1 MISKIIYFPIEI
13 KKREFDSRCY
23 QALKL
28 INEGF
33 KIAIC
38 TKSALNQYRQKI
50 KPGLVYFKSS
60 GPRYFNL
67 MREFKSLGHQNIM
80 MDEEGLLFRGEE
92 LYAKRFNRENF
103 KYIDFILTWGK
114 KDFSAIKKM
123 SKSSLIFPIGSPRI
137 DLLNQKT
144 NHMYFHESKKI
155 KKKYGKFILLNT
167 QLIFINHY
175 THKDKDSFIEN
186 VKNKKDYKYNEKE
199 LNLAKQRVKMQIKL
213 FNDYKNFLE
222 IFSKKFPK
230 YKLIVRPHPAEN
242 HKVWKEIIK
251 KYKNIIYV
259 QDTRSACSWMLAS
272 QFSIASNCTT
282 AVESFFLKKFNIN
295 YRPVKNLKVEFELPI
310 ICGLNIENIK
320 NLIIF
325 IKKNYHNSNLKINY
339 LNNKGKKILK
349 NKFSNLNGKC
359 SIKKLNQ
366 ILISNI
372 NFNLEKQTSDTKIV
386 NLNIYEKFKNILR
399 IIYLDLK
406 LKVFKNKASLF
417 SIQKIP
423 GMNESEIYDRINLFK
438 RLLGIKIKFSVDEEE
453 PGIFIIKKIS

>member
-1 MISKIIYFPIEI
+1 M
-13 KKREFDSRCY
+13 
-23 QALKL
+23 
-28 INEGF
+28 
-33 KIAIC
+33 
-38 TKSALNQYRQKI
+38 
-50 KPGLVYFKSS
+50 
-60 GPRYFNL
+60 
-67 MREFKSLGHQNIM
+67 
-80 MDEEGLLFRGEE
+80 
-92 LYAKRFNRENF
+92 
-103 KYIDFILTWGK
+103 
-114 KDFSAIKKM
+114 
-123 SKSSLIFPIGSPRI
+123 
-137 DLLNQKT
+137 
-144 NHMYFHESKKI
+144 
-155 KKKYGKFILLNT
+155 
-167 QLIFINHY
+167 IFINHY